1 MAILNTK
8 PSYEKLTELY
18 HKALNDNRLMKAKHD
33 KEIAG
38 YKARNSK
45 LENEINRLNR
55 DVLAL
60 DKERCDLIIEKVK
73 RENKIS

>member
-1 MAILNTK
+1 MVILNTK

-18 HKALNDNRLMKAKHD
+18 HKALNDKRLMKAKHS

-45 LENEINRLNR
+45 LENEVNKLKNE
-55 DVLAL
+55 VA
-60 DKERCDLIIEKVK
+60 DLVADYIT
-73 RENKIS
+73 NQ

>member
-1 MAILNTK
+1 MPPLNTK

-18 HKALNDNRLMKAKHD
+18 HAALNDNRLMKAKHS

-45 LENEINRLNR
+45 LENELNK
-55 DVLAL
+55 L
-60 DKERCDLIIEKVK
+60 KKTK
-73 RENKIS
+73 